1 MGFNLN
7 MLVSLKSVLNKAKEG
22 HYAVPAFNIN
32 DLEFLQAIVEVA
44 KKMKS
49 PVIVQTSEGAIKYAG
64 MENLANMA
72 KTAAKEGVKIVF
84 HLDHGKDFK
93 IIKKA
98 LNAGYTSIMFDGSA
112 LPYEKN
118 LRLTKQ
124 MVAAAHKKGISV
136 EAELG
141 ALRGVEDLVSVSE
154 REAILTNPK
163 QAAEFVKKTGCD
175 ALAVAIG
182 TSHGAYKFS
191 AKGGS
196 ASGGKGHKL
205 DFERLKKIKRV
216 VKIPLV
222 LHGASGVSPYL
233 VNLINKCGG
242 EIGCAKG
249 NSDSEIKK
257 AISLGVCKINIDTDL
272 RLAFTAGVRCELK
285 KDKKVFDPRQILG
298 AAKEIMKKVIADKIK
313 LCGSGG
319 KI

>member
-1 MGFNLN
+1 
-7 MLVSLKSVLNKAKEG
+7 MLVSLKTVLTKAKEE

-44 KKMKS
+44 KKTKS

-64 MENLANMA
+64 MENLANMV
-72 KTAAKEGVKIVF
+72 KTAAKENVKIVF
-84 HLDHGKDFK
+84 HLDHGKDLK

-98 LNAGYTSIMFDGSA
+98 LGAGYTSIMFDGSA

-118 LRLTKQ
+118 SKLTKQ
-124 MVAAAHKKGISV
+124 VVAAAHKKGISV

-141 ALRGVEDLVSVSE
+141 ALRGVEDLVSVSAK
-154 REAILTNPK
+154 EAILTNPK

-182 TSHGAYKFS
+182 TSHGAYKFR
-191 AKGGS
+191 GTP
-196 ASGGKGHKL
+196 KL
-205 DFERLKKIKRV
+205 DLKRLKEIQKL
-216 VKIPLV
+216 VKAPIV
-222 LHGASGVSPYL
+222 LHGASGVSSYL
-233 VNLINKCGG
+233 VNLIKKCGG

-272 RLAFTAGVRCELK
+272 RLAFTAGLRCKLK

-298 AAKEIMKKVIADKIK
+298 AAKEIMEKVIADKIK

>member
-1 MGFNLN
+1 
-7 MLVSLKSVLNKAKEG
+7 MLVSLKSVLKKAQKG

-72 KTAAKEGVKIVF
+72 KTAAKEGAEIVF

-124 MVAAAHKKGISV
+124 MAAAAHKKGISV

-154 REAILTNPK
+154 KEAILTNPK

-182 TSHGAYKFS
+182 TSHGAYKF
-191 AKGGS
+191 KGMS
-196 ASGGKGHKL
+196 KL
-205 DFERLKKIKRV
+205 DLKRLKEINKLV
-216 VKIPLV
+216 DVPLV

-257 AISLGVCKINIDTDL
+257 AIKLGVCKINIDTDL

-298 AAKEIMKKVIADKIK
+298 AAKEIMERVIADKIK
-313 LCGSGG
+313 LCGSAG